1 MRTRMWRRQRRAM
14 RKGGFEIHIPVLKV
28 FARAAT
34 NIAAYAIIRSGS
46 DPSTAAVAP
55 RNVHTESSVLPLEN
69 LPVPPT
75 GAPLALLSGVT
86 VLDLTTSIAGPYA
99 AMLLGD
105 MGADV
110 IKVERPGKG
119 DDCRA
124 WGPPFLDGES
134 LWFMSVNRN
143 KQSVTLDY
151 TSEAGRAVLHD
162 LVRESDVVI
171 VNLTDRVQKKLG
183 VDHAALAALRSD
195 IVHVTISG
203 FGLKGA
209 RKDFPCYDLIAEGY
223 SGVMD
228 LTGEADSPP
237 QKVGTPA
244 ADLIAGMDA
253 AYATLAALFDRQR
266 SGKGHKV
273 DIAMIDS
280 MTRFMSPRIVPYL
293 GSGTVPH
300 RTGGRDSVIS
310 VYQTFD
316 TKDRPITLGLG
327 NDGIFKRFWQA
338 AGQPGVADDARYAT
352 NAQRCAVRSEIV
364 EKIQAVLLTQTREHW
379 LKRFVEHNVPAG
391 PVNSADE
398 VAQDPELIARGL
410 FYTARH
416 GEQRIPQVGLGI
428 AVDDNNASYRS
439 APPRLGEHNDTVLGG
454 LLGYD
459 SAKIAQLKTQK
470 AI

>member
-1 MRTRMWRRQRRAM
+1 
-14 RKGGFEIHIPVLKV
+14 
-28 FARAAT
+28 
-34 NIAAYAIIRSGS
+34 
-46 DPSTAAVAP
+46 
-55 RNVHTESSVLPLEN
+55 VLPLKK
-69 LPVPPT
+69 LPAPPA
-75 GAPLALLSGVT
+75 GAPISLLKGVI

-105 MGADV
+105 MGAEV
-110 IKVERPGKG
+110 VKIERPGKG

-151 TSEAGRAVLHD
+151 SSDAGRTVLHD
-162 LVRESDVVI
+162 LVRKSDVAI

-183 VDHAALAALRSD
+183 VDHAALSALRSD

-203 FGLKGA
+203 FGLKGM

-253 AYATLAALFDRQR
+253 AYAALAALFDRQR
-266 SGKGHKV
+266 SGKGHKI

-293 GSGTVPH
+293 GSGAVPH
-300 RTGGRDSVIS
+300 RTGARDSVIS

-338 AGQPGVADDARYAT
+338 VGQPSVANDPRYAT
-352 NAQRCAVRSEIV
+352 NAQRCAERAEIV
-364 EKIQAVLLTQTREHW
+364 EKIQAVLLNQTREHW
-379 LKRFVEHNVPAG
+379 LKLFVEYNVPAG

-398 VAQDPELIARGL
+398 VAQDPELMARGL

-416 GEQRIPQVGLGI
+416 GEQRVPQVGLGI

-439 APPRLGEHNDTVLGG
+439 APPRLGEHNDAVLGG

-470 AI
+470 VI

>member
-1 MRTRMWRRQRRAM
+1 
-14 RKGGFEIHIPVLKV
+14 
-28 FARAAT
+28 
-34 NIAAYAIIRSGS
+34 
-46 DPSTAAVAP
+46 
-55 RNVHTESSVLPLEN
+55 VLPLDK
-69 LPVPPT
+69 LPAPPG
-75 GAPLALLSGVT
+75 GAPLALLKGVT

-99 AMLLGD
+99 SQLLGD
-105 MGADV
+105 MGAEV

-124 WGPPFLDGES
+124 WGPPWLDGES
-134 LWFMSVNRN
+134 LWFLSVNRN

-151 TSEAGRAVLHD
+151 TLEAGRAVLHD
-162 LVRESDVVI
+162 IVRKVDVVI

-183 VDHAALAALRSD
+183 VDHVSLSALRAD
-195 IVHVTISG
+195 VVHVTISG

-223 SGVMD
+223 SSVMD
-228 LTGEADSPP
+228 LTGEAESAP

-266 SGKGHKV
+266 SGKGHKI

-293 GSGTVPH
+293 GSGIVPH
-300 RTGGRDSVIS
+300 RTGARDSVIS

-316 TKDRPITLGLG
+316 TQDRPITLGLG

-338 AGQPGVADDARYAT
+338 VGQPAVADDPHYAT
-352 NAQRCAVRSEIV
+352 NAQRCEARAGLVAEIQ
-364 EKIQAVLLTQTREHW
+364 KVLLTQPREYW
-379 LKRFVEHNVPAG
+379 LKLFVEHKVPAG

-398 VAQDPELIARGL
+398 VASDPELIARGL
-410 FYTARH
+410 FYTARDE
-416 GEQRIPQVGLGI
+416 GRRIPQVGLGI
-428 AVDDNNASYRS
+428 VIDDGNASYRS
-439 APPRLGEHNDTVLGG
+439 APPRLGEHNESVLGG
-454 LLGYD
+454 WLGY
-459 SAKIAQLKTQK
+459 SREQIEQLKSQK